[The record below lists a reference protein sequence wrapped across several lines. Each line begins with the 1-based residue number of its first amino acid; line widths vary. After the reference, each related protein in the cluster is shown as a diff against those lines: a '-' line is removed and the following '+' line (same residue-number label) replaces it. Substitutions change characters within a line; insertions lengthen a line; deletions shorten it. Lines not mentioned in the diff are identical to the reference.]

1 MPGQDDRKIKRFV
14 NSKIDRKVDKVDDR
28 KIVTEIDEED
38 TWIERQIERQIWIDR
53 WMCGQIDDKIE
64 VDIEIERKLQ
74 INRWIDLQKDRQIS
88 RQIELNV
95 CQWIDMK
102 GWNRQIKF
110 AIGQLVQ
117 GVQGKLCF
125 FTIYC
130 NHSLACI
137 AVRDLQS
144 SQGKASVQLLLLAGN
159 FFFFLTINF
168 GRVLARDRWQTFE
181 NSWKKHNI

>member
-1 MPGQDDRKIKRFV
+1 MTRWQVNFDSDISSKDSARQIERQIMPGQDDRKIKRFV

-53 WMCGQIDDKIE
+53 WMCGQIDDMIE

-117 GVQGKLCF
+117 GVQEKLCF
-125 FTIYC
+125 
-130 NHSLACI
+130 
-137 AVRDLQS
+137 
-144 SQGKASVQLLLLAGN
+144 SQLTATTPWPALL
-159 FFFFLTINF
+159 
-168 GRVLARDRWQTFE
+168 
-181 NSWKKHNI
+181 